1 MNLPNKLTIFRI
13 ILIPIMIIIP
23 FLGIQGTFLNISIEN
38 WIIVLI
44 FAIASYTDHLDGMIA
59 RKRNLIT
66 DFGKFADPIADKALV
81 LSAMIMLVEMQKLP
95 SWIPIIVL
103 TREFVIS
110 GYRLVAVEKGGT
122 VIAAGWWG
130 KIKTATQMVGT
141 IAMFLSN
148 YKFFQFVVRRSSTEV
163 IDSIGVYMPLDQYII
178 NIIGSV
184 LIAFSILATIISAWD
199 YLKNAK
205 QLFKEEKA

>member
-59 RKRNLIT
+59 RKRNLIR